1 MKFSKEEQEW
11 VKANRLTLVPLLER
25 RLNDYVAKL
34 IDETD
39 EKKSE
44 LLKMFIKEAQ
54 ALIVTINNICDL
66 KDKKKRKKDTPEF
79 TGV

>member
-11 VKANRLTLVPLLER
+11 VKANRLVLVPLLEK
-25 RLNDYVAKL
+25 RLNDYVDKL
-34 IDETD
+34 INEKD
-39 EKKSE
+39 EKQSE

-66 KDKKKRKKDTPEF
+66 KDKKKRKKNDPKF